1 MGRVRHRA
9 ARDTTLSL
17 LGANALSE
25 NDRLLIEKFLQT
37 GYTLFPG
44 RCSSSWPFVQTD
56 KGFTIE
62 HFQTVEQ
69 GILNLVKQRLN
80 MPSFDLKRLPELTDD
95 QNRIIHISHSGIAAL
110 TGLPGTGKSHVV
122 RTLSNH
128 YNTLILAPTGRAA
141 LKVNGRTVHS
151 YATLPFVDDDE
162 EIDPIDRFFNTWSFK
177 TSEYAEIDLMIIDEC
192 SMMDSWLMYQALL
205 IGRGAKFIL
214 LVGDPLQLPPVGPG
228 SPFSDILPLIPRLH
242 LTKILRQED
251 QSGIPKL
258 CADIANEEPLSDH
271 YDNVIFGNF
280 DYREFKWGEDFQCIT
295 PYREECFRISS
306 IVRPLVNKNRPESGR
321 MFAVGD
327 KVLITKNFR
336 KRHELYCN
344 GHLDYVVGTDR
355 AKGYR
360 LKYIDQWSADLEE
373 HAQLGYAITI
383 HKSQGSEWPDVL
395 LSIPTFSSFVTKRML
410 YTAASRA
417 KRRLFIHSSPEVL
430 RRIVQN
436 RDIERGTVLKSL
448 TS

>member
-1 MGRVRHRA
+1 MARVRRGSP
-9 ARDTTLSL
+9 RDSNLSL
-17 LGANALSE
+17 LGASSLGPNE
-25 NDRLLIEKFLQT
+25 RLLIDRFMQT

-44 RCSSSWPFVQTD
+44 SVRQDWPFVQTD

-62 HFQTVEQ
+62 HFQNVEQ
-69 GILNLVKQRLN
+69 GILGLVRQRLN
-80 MPSFDLKRLPELTDD
+80 MPSFEFKKLPELTDD
-95 QNRIIHISHSGIAAL
+95 QNRLIHISHSGIAAL

-122 RTLSNH
+122 RTLSKY

-141 LKVNGRTVHS
+141 LKVNGHTVHS

-162 EIDPIDRFFNTWSFK
+162 DVDPIDRFFATWSFK
-177 TSEYAEIDLMIIDEC
+177 TSEYAEVDLLIIDEC

-228 SPFSDILPLIPRLH
+228 SPFSDILPMIPRLH

-251 QSGIPKL
+251 QSGIPKF
-258 CADIANEEPLSDH
+258 CADIANEEKLSDH

-280 DYREFKWGEDFQCIT
+280 DYRDFDWDEEFQCIT
-295 PYREECFRISS
+295 PYREECHRISS

-327 KVLITKNFR
+327 KILITKNFR

-344 GHLDYVVGTDR
+344 GHLDYIVGTDR
-355 AKGYR
+355 KKGYY
-360 LKYIDQWSADLEE
+360 LKHIDQWSSDLEE

-395 LSIPTFSSFVTKRML
+395 LSIPTFSNFVTKRML

-417 KRRLFIHSSPEVL
+417 KRRLFVHSSPEVI

-436 RDIERGTVLKSL
+436 RDIERGTVIKGLS
-448 TS
+448 S